1 MSMTERY
8 ETWMREALSLARTA
22 MELGEVPVGAVV
34 VMNDQIV
41 GRGHNRRKL
50 DEDPLA
56 HAEVVALRQAASSL
70 GNWRFDEATL
80 VVTLEPCVMCAGAIV
95 QSRVKQV
102 VYGASDRKAG
112 AVRSLYQVLD
122 DPRMYHRA
130 AVVVGVLQDECA
142 ALLSDFFR
150 ATRRC

>member
-1 MSMTERY
+1 MTERY